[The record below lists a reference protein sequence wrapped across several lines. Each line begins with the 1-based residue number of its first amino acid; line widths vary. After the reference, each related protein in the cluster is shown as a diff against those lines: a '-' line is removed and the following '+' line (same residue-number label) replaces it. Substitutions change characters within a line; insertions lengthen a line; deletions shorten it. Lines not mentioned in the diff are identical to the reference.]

1 MKIFEKRRKA
11 QRRGFTLIELV
22 MVVMI
27 LAIVA
32 GLAVP
37 IVGWLRRSAN
47 YASQS
52 HNQAA
57 LASNLEFFR
66 TTYGNNNYPA
76 HMDSLLLASDNT
88 AEIPYV
94 DSGLGRLI
102 TPGQIQGDYAACLE
116 KWCSCVLDHDDTAFE
131 GLQGNPGNS
140 ANTDR
145 ELGEAVWSAAKA
157 ETTPVALAVV
167 DTASEEGVLLLNE
180 LYGDAAEWLVEDAG
194 KTVHVVLGIGPRNDA
209 VGTTMQAAPT
219 DSRVDGSEKYGR
231 FCAVFATYSPR
242 KGRRAQLKAVV
253 NAKGRTA
260 NNALSEFWQST
271 NPE

>member
-1 MKIFEKRRKA
+1 MKNFEKRRKA
-11 QRRGFTLIELV
+11 QRSGFTLIELV

-66 TTYGNNNYPA
+66 TTYGNNNYPS
-76 HMDSLLLASDNT
+76 HMDSLLKSDGT
-88 AEIPYV
+88 EIDYV

-102 TPGQIQGDYAACLE
+102 ISGTVDGDHAECLE
-116 KWCSCVLDHDDTAFE
+116 KWCSCLFDHDATGFA

-140 ANTDR
+140 ANNDR
-145 ELGEAVWSAAKA
+145 EIDWDDIPSGGV
-157 ETTPVALAVV
+157 PVALL
-167 DTASEEGVLLLNE
+167 DTTPDDDGDIPKESGLLLNE
-180 LYGDAAEWLVEDAG
+180 LYGDADEWLAEDAG
-194 KTVHVVLGIGPRNDA
+194 ATKHVIMGIGPRNDA
-209 VGTTMQAAPT
+209 VGTTMQAAPM
-219 DSRVDGSEKYGR
+219 DSRVDASQVYGR
-231 FCAVFATYSPR
+231 FSAVFAVYSPR